1 LKSLSDQDHYEI
13 LELPSGA
20 STEEIERAYRM
31 ALATYS
37 DDSLAGYS
45 VFSDGDNQALRE
57 RVEVAFRVLSDRE
70 LRRDYDEALGI
81 SESPL
86 LPELAAI
93 EAEAPPGLAPSPL
106 SAAPP
111 TQVATASEPLAVSE
125 LLELDELHESD
136 GEGDFDGAR
145 LRRHRMRCGFELEDI
160 AGVTK
165 ISPSYLRFIES
176 EQWTDLPAPV
186 YVRGFVV
193 AYAQCLGLD
202 TKRVARSYMA
212 RFEEG
217 REGRRKGRFFD
228 SR

>member
-13 LELPSGA
+13 LELPSDAGA
-20 STEEIERAYRM
+20 DEIERAYRM

-45 VFSDGDNQALRE
+45 VFSDGDNEALRE
-57 RVEVAFRVLSDRE
+57 RIEVAFRVLSNRE
-70 LRRDYDEALGI
+70 LRRDYDEELGV
-81 SESPL
+81 SEPAPP
-86 LPELAAI
+86 PEVPAI
-93 EAEAPPGLAPSPL
+93 EAEPSPSPL
-106 SAAPP
+106 PPAPP
-111 TQVATASEPLAVSE
+111 TRAAAASEQPALSE
-125 LLELDELHESD
+125 LLELDDSAA

-165 ISPSYLRFIES
+165 INPSYLRFIES
-176 EQWTDLPAPV
+176 EEWKDLPAPV

-202 TKRVARSYMA
+202 SKRVARSYMA